1 MFILYDYYYS
11 VGAAAADAEARVA
24 FTCAT
29 HTSFGFINSK
39 PLMELPSTSAPT
51 FRMATTPIIYIG
63 TVAALPTT

>member
-1 MFILYDYYYS
+1 MFILYDYYS

-39 PLMELPSTSAPT
+39 PL
-51 FRMATTPIIYIG
+51 I
-63 TVAALPTT
+63 